1 MSNETEDPSS
11 IETEAESPGAAPNPN
26 GDAPSDAAV
35 SEDPLQEALS
45 KAEDHWN
52 QYLRTA
58 AELENVRK
66 RAARDQENARKYGI
80 EKFAGELLTVLDS
93 LEAGLE
99 AGANASAEDLLAGKE
114 ATLNLLR
121 STLEKHGVSEVD
133 PEGEVF
139 NPALHEAISMQP
151 STTAEPDSVLTV
163 VQKGYDL
170 NGRLLRPARVIV
182 AMEPDPPSGS

>member
-1 MSNETEDPSS
+1 MSNETEDPPS
-11 IETEAESPGAAPNPN
+11 IETEAESPGAAPNSN
-26 GDAPSDAAV
+26 GDTPSDAAV
-35 SEDPLQEALS
+35 PEGPLQEALS

-121 STLEKHGVSEVD
+121 STLDDH
-133 PEGEVF
+133 
-139 NPALHEAISMQP
+139 A
-151 STTAEPDSVLTV
+151 
-163 VQKGYDL
+163 
-170 NGRLLRPARVIV
+170 
-182 AMEPDPPSGS
+182 